1 MGTFW
6 FFSGPWIA
14 RDVFTSE
21 NALKVRNIDTYFN
34 NDKLALEAFNR
45 IKEDVEA
52 IHGKNRTQVLY
63 DYIIGELSQT
73 GEVYTQPVTTVGFG
87 RFSNIYTYV
96 RSKDGYGQEC
106 LLLAVPLEHNASI
119 VYALTF
125 VELMRTRKPD
135 WQSKDLLVLFYPK
148 SEYQTS
154 IREFLDAY
162 YGIDGNGNPLGSLQ
176 AHG

>member
-1 MGTFW
+1 M
-6 FFSGPWIA
+6 
-14 RDVFTSE
+14 
-21 NALKVRNIDTYFN
+21 
-34 NDKLALEAFNR
+34 
-45 IKEDVEA
+45 
-52 IHGKNRTQVLY
+52 
-63 DYIIGELSQT
+63 
-73 GEVYTQPVTTVGFG
+73 TTVGFG